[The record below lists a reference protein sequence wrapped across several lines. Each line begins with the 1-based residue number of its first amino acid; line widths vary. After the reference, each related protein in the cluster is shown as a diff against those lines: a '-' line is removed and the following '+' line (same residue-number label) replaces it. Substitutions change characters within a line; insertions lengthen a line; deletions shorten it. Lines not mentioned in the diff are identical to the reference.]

1 MGGATSGELRLPGA
15 QTGQIDFQIP
25 PKLDSIMA
33 RFCFIGCP
41 GRVGGGDL
49 QGLDALDDHAVR
61 PRGLNRYAELAAE
74 NGIDQSLYVN
84 IS

>member
-1 MGGATSGELRLPGA
+1 
-15 QTGQIDFQIP
+15 
-25 PKLDSIMA
+25 MA